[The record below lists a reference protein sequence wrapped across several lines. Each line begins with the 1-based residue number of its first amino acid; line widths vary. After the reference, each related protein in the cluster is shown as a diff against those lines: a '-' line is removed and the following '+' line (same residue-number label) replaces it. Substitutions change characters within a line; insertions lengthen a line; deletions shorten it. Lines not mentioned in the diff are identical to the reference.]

1 MTPSNKYWNFIEL
14 HVAFLFVS
22 TSGVLGKYIQMPAP
36 VIIWWRC
43 AIAAVLLL
51 LFCRYVK
58 YDLRVSQKKDKYLLL
73 IGAVFLGMHWISY
86 FYALY
91 YSNVALALLTLYTY
105 PAITSI
111 LEPIIL
117 KTKFQANHLLLAV
130 LVMVGVYIMMP
141 SLALRNDKVLAIGLG
156 VFSGFTYA
164 LRNILTKDLA
174 GRKHG
179 SVLMLY
185 QLIILTILLV
195 PILFFMD
202 TSGIS
207 DFWLSTTA
215 LALIATAIGHT
226 LIIRSFKNFSITSFS
241 LLSSVIP
248 VLGILWAYIFL
259 AEIPE
264 WKTLFGGGVIL
275 LTVFMEAFNHTKCA

>member
-1 MTPSNKYWNFIEL
+1 VTPSNKYWNFIEL